1 MKFQNNVNQM
11 KMNNDFCIFILTH
24 GRPDNLITLNTLK
37 QCGYTGNYYLVIDN
51 EDKRANEYFE
61 KYRKKVIQFDKKK
74 YADECDECNNFDER
88 RTITMARNACFD
100 IAKKLGFM
108 YFMQLDDDY
117 TSFEFRFADKE
128 NIKLLVKKIINLD
141 KIIKSYLDFYKS
153 TNCKSIALAQGG
165 DFIGGVDNGKGS
177 YRFSKR
183 KCMNSFICS
192 IERPFKFI
200 GAMNED
206 VNTYTTRGSRG
217 DLFITIAWI
226 RLEQKRTQSQ
236 GGGISEM
243 YDKFGTYCKAFTTVI
258 NMPSS
263 VKVSKMG
270 VSDMRIHHKI
280 NWKNTV
286 PKIISEDLKKK

>member
-1 MKFQNNVNQM
+1 MEM
-11 KMNNDFCIFILTH
+11 MNKDFAVFILTH
-24 GRPDNLITLNTLK
+24 GRPDNVITIETLK
-37 QCGYTGNYYLVIDN
+37 KCGYTGKLFLVIDN
-51 EDKRANEYFE
+51 EDKTAEQYYKNFGRD
-61 KYRKKVIQFDKKK
+61 KVIMFDKKK

-100 IAKKLGFM
+100 IAKKVGVT
-108 YFMQLDDDY
+108 YFIQLDDDY
-117 TSFEFRFADKE
+117 THFYYTSDTELKYRSDHKS
-128 NIKLLVKKIINLD
+128 IKKINNIFNYFLE
-141 KIIKSYLDFYKS
+141 FYKS
-153 TNCKSIALAQGG
+153 NNYKSIAFAQGG
-165 DFIGGVDNGKGS
+165 DFIGGEGS
-177 YRFSKR
+177 SVWTKKMAR

-192 IERPFKFI
+192 TERPFKFI